1 MFMPKLIHLAFDLS
15 FIHMEGRWRMPG
27 SWVGRTFPDVEMYED
42 IARIAERGCLDML
55 FSGDGTGV
63 PSTWRGSQDEAVH
76 WGIGWPRQD
85 MSPLFTAMSRVTK
98 SLGFGLTYASTFMH
112 PYYVARLLNSL
123 DNITNGR
130 IAFNVITS
138 TRRADAANYGFDE
151 LMEHGA
157 RYERLEE
164 FIDVC
169 WKLWD
174 GVEPDAMVWNH
185 ATGQVAHPGKIHPI
199 NHSGAYFKVRGP
211 LNTPPS
217 PQGRPVILQA
227 GGSPRGIRAAARV
240 ADHAFC
246 EDRPLPRQV
255 KQRADLDAA
264 LAAAGRDPAKVGIFW
279 QTPLIVAETEREA
292 KAHRDRLLTAIP
304 KEAAGAYLSHNI
316 GYDLST
322 LPARFSLRELNERI
336 AATQASPVGFV
347 HELMLRLG
355 GTTEITREEFF
366 EHGLHSATHYDT
378 TVAGSAARMADLL
391 EERFEATGS
400 RGGFMIGHPLSMPG
414 DLAAVV
420 DLLVPELQRRGRFRH
435 AYRGR
440 TLKEHLA
447 EEWV

>member
-1 MFMPKLIHLAFDLS
+1 VQKLIHLAFDLS
-15 FIHMEGRWRMPG
+15 FIHMEGRWRLPG
-27 SWVGRTFPDVEMYED
+27 SWPGRTFPDVEMYEE

-63 PSTWRGSQDEAVH
+63 PSTWRNSQDAAVY

-85 MSPLFTAMSRVTK
+85 MSPLFTAMSRVT
-98 SLGFGLTYASTFMH
+98 SSIGFGLTYASTFMH

-151 LMEHGA
+151 LMEHSA
-157 RYERLEE
+157 RYDRLEE
-164 FIDVC
+164 FIEVC
-169 WKLWD
+169 WALWD

-185 ATGQVAHPGKIHPI
+185 ATGQVAHPDTIHAI
-199 NHSGAYFKVRGP
+199 DHEGRYFKVRGP

-227 GGSPRGIRAAARV
+227 GGSPRGIRGAAHV

-246 EDRPLPRQV
+246 EDRPLELQIR
-255 KQRADLDAA
+255 QRADLDAA
-264 LAAAGRDPAKVGIFW
+264 LLAAGRDPAKVGIFW
-279 QTPLIVAETEREA
+279 QTPLIVAETEQQA
-292 KAHRDRLLTAIP
+292 KAQREQLLTAIP
-304 KEAAGAYLSHNI
+304 QEAAGAYLSHNI

-322 LPARFSLRELNERI
+322 LPARFSLAELNEQI

-347 HELMLRLG
+347 HELAYRIG
-355 GTTEITREEFF
+355 GSTEITREEFL
-366 EHGLHSATHYDT
+366 EYGLRAATRYDG
-378 TVAGSAARMADLL
+378 TVAGSAAQMADLL
-391 EERFEATGS
+391 EERFDATGS

-420 DLLVPELQRRGRFRH
+420 DLLVPELQRRGRFRRR
-435 AYRGR
+435 YTGR
-440 TLKEHLA
+440 TLKENLA
-447 EEWV
+447 QEFVE